1 MRRTGKPEPKVPS
14 SPLVSSWRRVS
25 RLDLPAAAAAAAA
38 GPRKDQPEAD
48 G

>member
-14 SPLVSSWRRVS
+14 KPARVIVAM
-25 RLDLPAAAAAAAA
+25 RLSARLAGAA